1 MRAGTHTN
9 EEATLR
15 RFSKFAAVLMA
26 GALVLTA
33 CGSKDSGGSGSSSSA
48 SADVCKSAKGSGPKV
63 GVAYD
68 VGGRGDQS
76 FNDSAYRGLEKAVKE
91 LDARCIEAKATT
103 DDNDTIRAQRL
114 GTLAKSGYN
123 PVVAVGY
130 LYSPA
135 AAKVAA
141 QYPDTDFAVIDGYST
156 TLTKSPLKNLAD
168 LVFSAN
174 ESSYL
179 VGVAAALKS
188 KAKHVGFVGGV
199 HGDLIKSFEAGYESG
214 VKSVDPSI
222 KIDVQYLTEDQ
233 NDSKTG
239 YENPAGGKDAASAMY
254 EDGADVVYHAAG
266 KSGLGV
272 FQAAAAAGDGKWAIG
287 VDSDQYLTAPKSQ
300 KPHIL
305 TSALKRIDSALFTF
319 VSDFKDK
326 KVPTGFVN
334 NDLTNDGVGVTYS
347 GGFIDDIK
355 DKITAAS
362 DKIKSGAIKVPTDPA
377 KVK

>member
-1 MRAGTHTN
+1 M
-9 EEATLR
+9 R
-15 RFSKFAAVLMA
+15 RFTKIAAVVMA
-26 GALVLTA
+26 GALVLAA
-33 CGSKDSGGSGSSSSA
+33 CGSKDSGSSSSSA
-48 SADVCKSAKGSGPKV
+48 SADVCKGSKGSGPKV

-76 FNDSAYRGLEKAVKE
+76 FNDSAYRGLEKAVKD
-91 LDARCIEAKATT
+91 LDATCIEAKATP

-114 GTLAKSGYN
+114 KTLADQGYN
-123 PVVAVGY
+123 PVIAVGF

-141 QYPDTDFAVIDGYST
+141 ENPKTDFAVIDGYST

-168 LVFSAN
+168 LVFAAN

-188 KAKHVGFVGGV
+188 KAKHVGFVGGI
-199 HGDLIKSFEAGYESG
+199 HGDLIKSFEAGYEAG
-214 VKSVDPSI
+214 VKSVDPKI

-239 YENPAGGKDAASAMY
+239 FENPAGGKDAASAMY
-254 EDGADVVYHAAG
+254 EAGADVVYHAAG

-272 FQAAAAAGDGKWAIG
+272 FQAAEAAGDGKWAIG
-287 VDSDQYLTAPKSQ
+287 VDSDQYLTAPKGQ

-305 TSALKRIDSALFTF
+305 TSALKRIDSAVFDY
-319 VSDFKDK
+319 VSAFKDGK
-326 KVPTGFVN
+326 APVGFVN
-334 NDLTNDGVGVTYS
+334 NDLKTDGVGITYS

-355 DKITAAS
+355 PKITAAA
-362 DKIKSGAIKVPTDPA
+362 DKIKSGAIVVPTDPA